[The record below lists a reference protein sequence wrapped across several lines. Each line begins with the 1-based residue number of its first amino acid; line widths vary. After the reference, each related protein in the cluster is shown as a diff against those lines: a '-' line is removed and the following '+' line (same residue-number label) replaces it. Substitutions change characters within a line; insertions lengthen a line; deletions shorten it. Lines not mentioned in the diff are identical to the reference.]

1 MWSVSTQKTED
12 YSKLMTAFSSS
23 QMHSQVKWRHT
34 GKPYGVWRPARV
46 SVELSVL
53 FFSACFFVAYCVDIW
68 PVFLFWLHPSCL
80 HDGIGYFIWA
90 FNYLSVIN
98 SSKILCSLAFAAW
111 AFWKCQFDCSSKFI
125 IWVCWCFFE
134 FASQFST
141 VPKWIALIIFVN
153 FS

>member
-1 MWSVSTQKTED
+1 MAVRCVVSVN
-12 YSKLMTAFSSS
+12 SKNWRLLQTDDSFFFFSNAFSG
-23 QMHSQVKWRHT
+23 QMTSHWQTIWSLAACQ
-34 GKPYGVWRPARV
+34 GKCWTVC
-46 SVELSVL
+46 SIFLCL
-53 FFSACFFVAYCVDIW
+53 FFVAYCVDIW

-125 IWVCWCFFE
+125 IWVCWCFLSLHHSFLPC
-134 FASQFST
+134 Q
-141 VPKWIALIIFVN
+141 IGLH
-153 FS
+153 